1 MSEPEIV
8 KFDDGKVQAEV
19 RVHRATLLDG
29 VRRSRLIETG
39 KAADEKD
46 IDRWLLRVMIYP
58 DMASSSEGWYT
69 QPGSSEQKVWPPPFE
84 DLAGLPDDLGIA
96 VQAAVYRVNPH
107 WMPKP
112 EGGSRTAPTEKD
124 KKTVARK
131 KKVPTP

>member
-1 MSEPEIV
+1 MGDPEIV
-8 KFDDGKVQAEV
+8 QFDDGKVQAEV

-29 VRRSRLIETG
+29 VRRARLIETG

-69 QPGSSEQKVWPPPFE
+69 VPGSADQKVWPPPFE
-84 DLAGLPDDLGIA
+84 DLACLPDDLGIA

-107 WMPKP
+107 WMPA
-112 EGGSRTAPTEKD
+112 ESGKD
-124 KKTVARK
+124 KKTAARK
-131 KKVPTP
+131 KKEPMS